1 MLRQLGPIFQSETDK
16 LVKEIKDAGHRLE
29 RMDDLDPLLE
39 EIGDTR
45 YVLLGEAS
53 HGTSEYYTWRA
64 KLSRRLIEEKGF
76 SFIAVE
82 GDWPDCYEIN
92 RYSKGYEESGETAVE
107 VLHNFER
114 WPTWMWAN
122 WEIAALAEWLRAYNA
137 DQPENLQVGFYGL
150 DVYSLWESMEE
161 VMGYLETYAPDS
173 VDAARRAFL
182 CFEPYGRDVQEY
194 ARSTALV
201 PEGCEQ
207 EVVSLLQE
215 VRNQVRSFPGDPEA
229 DFNAK
234 QNAFVTA
241 EAERYYRAMV
251 RGGANSWNVRDYHMA
266 DTLDRLMAHHEQ
278 VWGAQPKAIVW
289 EHNTHVG
296 DARYT
301 DMSQR
306 GMVNTGQLTRERHE
320 AEGVI
325 LVGFG
330 SYEGSVI
337 AGSEWGAPMQ
347 RMNVPR
353 GKDGSWEQVLHQAGG
368 NNRLLLLQALRGLE
382 AAEEWRGHR
391 AIGVVYHPEYEWGN
405 YVPTLLPRRYDA
417 FLFIDK
423 TEALHPLQLQPERD
437 QPPELYPWG
446 F

>member
-1 MLRQLGPIFQSETDK
+1 MLRQLGPNFQRETDK
-16 LVKEIKDAGHRLE
+16 LVKEVKNIGHPLE
-29 RMDDLDPLLE
+29 TLDDLDPLME
-39 EIGDTR
+39 YIGDAR

-53 HGTSEYYTWRA
+53 HGTSDYYTWRA

-92 RYSKGYEESGETAVE
+92 RYIKGYEDSGDTAAG

-122 WEIAALAEWLRAYNA
+122 WEVAALAEWLRAYNEEL
-137 DQPENLQVGFYGL
+137 PENMQAGFYGL

-161 VMGYLETYAPDS
+161 VMGYLEGYAPDA

-201 PEGCEQ
+201 PQGCEQ
-207 EVVSLLQE
+207 EVVNLLQE
-215 VRNQVRSFPGDPEA
+215 VRNQVRSFPGDREA
-229 DFNAK
+229 DFNAE

-266 DTLDRLMAHHEQ
+266 DTLNRLMDHHEK

-301 DMSQR
+301 DMSQS
-306 GMVNTGQLTRERHE
+306 GMINIGELARERYQD
-320 AEGVI
+320 EGVV

-337 AGSEWGAPMQ
+337 AGSQWGAPMQ
-347 RMNVPR
+347 QMNVPR
-353 GKDGSWEQVLHQAGG
+353 GKAGSWEQVLHQAGPR
-368 NNRLLLLQALRGLE
+368 NRLLLLDELRGMA

-405 YVPTLLPRRYDA
+405 YVPSLLPRRYDA
-417 FLFIDK
+417 FLFVDQS
-423 TEALHPLQLQPERD
+423 EALHPLYLKPEAD
-437 QPPELYPWG
+437 KPPETYPWG

>member
-1 MLRQLGPIFQSETDK
+1 MLRQLGPIFQSETDN
-16 LVKEIKDAGHRLE
+16 LVKEIRGVGQPLE
-29 RMDDLDPLLE
+29 TTGDLDPLLDY
-39 EIGDTR
+39 IGDAR

-53 HGTSEYYTWRA
+53 HGTSDYYTWRA

-92 RYSKGYEESGETAVE
+92 RYVKGYADSGETAVD

-122 WEIAALAEWLRAYNA
+122 WEIAALSEWLRAYN
-137 DQPENLQVGFYGL
+137 DDRPENLRAGFYGL

-161 VMGYLETYAPDS
+161 VMVYLQEYAPDA

-201 PEGCEQ
+201 PQGCEQ
-207 EVVSLLQE
+207 EIVNLLQE

-234 QNAFVTA
+234 QNAYVTA

-278 VWGAQPKAIVW
+278 VWGRQPKAIVW
-289 EHNTHVG
+289 EHNTHIG

-301 DMSQR
+301 DMSES
-306 GMVNTGQLTRERHE
+306 GMVNIGELARERHQD
-320 AEGVI
+320 EGVV

-337 AGSEWGAPMQ
+337 AGDQWGARMQ
-347 RMNVPR
+347 KMELPQ
-353 GKDGSWEQVLHQAGG
+353 GKDGSWEQVLHQAGDR
-368 NNRLLLLQALRGLE
+368 NRLLLLEELRGME
-382 AAEEWRGHR
+382 VAEEWRGHR
-391 AIGVVYHPEYEWGN
+391 AVGVVYHPHYEWGN

-417 FLFIDK
+417 FLFIDES
-423 TEALHPLQLQPERD
+423 EALHPLHLQPAGD
-437 QPPELYPWG
+437 QPPETYPWG

>member
-1 MLRQLGPIFQSETDK
+1 MLRQLGPNFASETDK
-16 LVKEIKDAGHRLE
+16 LVKEVKDIGHPLE
-29 RMDDLDPLLE
+29 TLDDLDPLLE
-39 EIGDTR
+39 YIGDSR

-53 HGTSEYYTWRA
+53 HGTSDYYTWRA
-64 KLSRRLIEEKGF
+64 KLSRRLIDEKGF

-92 RYSKGYEESGETAVE
+92 RYIKGYEDSGDTAAD
-107 VLHNFER
+107 VLRNFER

-122 WEIAALAEWLRAYNA
+122 WEVAALAEWLRAYNEE
-137 DQPENLQVGFYGL
+137 QPENMQAGFYGL

-161 VMGYLETYAPDS
+161 VMGYLAEYAPDA

-201 PEGCEQ
+201 PQGCEQ
-207 EVVSLLQE
+207 EVVNLLGE
-215 VRNQVRSFPGDPEA
+215 VRNQVRSFPGDREA
-229 DFNAK
+229 DFNAE

-266 DTLDRLMAHHEQ
+266 DTLDRLMEHHEK
-278 VWGAQPKAIVW
+278 VWGAEPKAIVW
-289 EHNTHVG
+289 EHNTHIG

-301 DMSQR
+301 DMSQS
-306 GMVNTGQLTRERHE
+306 GMVNIGELARERHE
-320 AEGVI
+320 EEGVV

-337 AGSEWGAPMQ
+337 AGSQWGAPMQ

-353 GKDGSWEQVLHQAGG
+353 GKAGSWEQVLHQAGG
-368 NNRLLLLQALRGLE
+368 SNRLLLLEELRGME

-405 YVPTLLPRRYDA
+405 YVPSLLPRRYDA
-417 FLFIDK
+417 FLFVDES
-423 TEALHPLQLQPERD
+423 EALHPLHLEPAGEK
-437 QPPELYPWG
+437 PPETYPWG

>member
-1 MLRQLGPIFQSETDK
+1 MLRQLGPNFQGETDK
-16 LVKEIKDAGHRLE
+16 LVKEVKDIGHPLE
-29 RMDDLDPLLE
+29 TLDDLDPLME
-39 EIGDTR
+39 YIGDAR

-53 HGTSEYYTWRA
+53 HGTSDYYTWRA

-92 RYSKGYEESGETAVE
+92 RYIKGYEDSGNTAAD

-122 WEIAALAEWLRAYNA
+122 WEVAALAEWLRAYNEE
-137 DQPENLQVGFYGL
+137 QPENMQAGFYGL

-161 VMGYLETYAPDS
+161 VMGYLEEYAPDA

-182 CFEPYGRDVQEY
+182 CFEPDGRDVKEY
-194 ARSTALV
+194 ARSTAQV
-201 PEGCEQ
+201 PQGCEQ
-207 EVVSLLQE
+207 EVVNLLQE
-215 VRNQVRSFPGDPEA
+215 VRNQVRSFPGDREA
-229 DFNAK
+229 DFNAE

-251 RGGANSWNVRDYHMA
+251 RGGANSWNVRDYHMT
-266 DTLDRLMAHHEQ
+266 DTLDRLMDHHEK

-301 DMSQR
+301 DMSQS
-306 GMVNTGQLTRERHE
+306 GMVNIGELARERHE
-320 AEGVI
+320 EEGVV
-325 LVGFG
+325 LAGFG

-337 AGSEWGAPMQ
+337 AGSQWGAPMQ
-347 RMNVPR
+347 QMNVPQ
-353 GKDGSWEQVLHQAGG
+353 GKAGSWEQVLHQAGAA
-368 NNRLLLLQALRGLE
+368 NRLLLLDELRGKE

-417 FLFIDK
+417 FLFVDK
-423 TEALHPLQLQPERD
+423 SEALHPLHLEPRGD
-437 QPPELYPWG
+437 QPPETYPWG